1 MKVPVGN
8 VPQII
13 TEYFETC
20 IFPAAAKLGGATP
33 FVVGLGAG
41 LVARKAPE
49 IVQQYLP
56 LLKSFG
62 VVDEENQVDADL
74 LYEEAV
80 KALEKNPVVICGYRP
95 DRGDLDQLKKIME
108 KYGV

>member
-33 FVVGLGAG
+33 FLVAMSAG
-41 LVARKAPE
+41 LLTRKAPALIE
-49 IVQQYLP
+49 QYGS
-56 LLKSFG
+56 LLQSLG
-62 VVDEENQVDADL
+62 LVDSENQVDADL

-80 KALEKNPVVICGYRP
+80 KALEKHPVVICGYRP

>member
-33 FVVGLGAG
+33 FLIGMGAG
-41 LVARKAPE
+41 LAARKVPD
-49 IVQQYLP
+49 VVRQYLP

-80 KALEKNPVVICGYRP
+80 KALEKHPVVICGYRP